1 MSAPGVARSTPPN
14 RRRMLDAL
22 VARSSRSL
30 VLGLGLTLFVL
41 AATPLFFTE
50 VPPMQDLP
58 NHLASIH
65 VVTHPALYPE
75 FVFNGHMK
83 TNGALFAWLHAV
95 GGVTGTFL
103 AAKLFTFLV
112 LAAGAFALPW
122 AVLVLTESKAKAVL
136 GCLFAW
142 PMVHNWFVSMGMLD
156 FALGVPISL
165 AVLALCHVHLGSS
178 RSPRA
183 PRGLTG
189 ALIALLGVIG
199 WYAHVFALLVM
210 YLLILV
216 ELARRGRAGF
226 VAGLRAL
233 ALPLCPAA
241 TLVVLSVAVHLGEPK
256 GTMSGH
262 VAIFAVLPA
271 WELLYNAWAEWLWGF
286 TKLEALTLLPTAAL
300 VIFALRGRKVDVPFF
315 SSWALGVLV
324 AAYIFTPYAAT
335 NWFHMNSRFLPYLW
349 FAALVR
355 VPERLPRGVVG
366 LGLVA
371 AVLNTVAMS
380 VDYTRL
386 ERDRRAFT
394 AGIDAVPRGAR
405 LMPLV
410 FRAKGVSENSR
421 SLLHAWGFYVVAKDT
436 SAPLLFAHSRSFPV
450 MYREAPP
457 DRWNHLVLEG
467 FAPGMRSAD
476 GMCAFL
482 HQNNL
487 RPDDCPRE
495 YRERWAEFWAEATPR
510 FDHVLMWEATPEAR
524 ANVPP
529 SYRVSFERAPLV
541 IYERVSGGAP

>member
-1 MSAPGVARSTPPN
+1 MRAPGAASSNPPN

-30 VLGLGLTLFVL
+30 VLGLGLVLFVL
-41 AATPLFFTE
+41 SAAPLLFAE

-75 FVFNGHMK
+75 FVFNGHLK

-95 GGVTGTFL
+95 GGLTGTFM
-103 AAKLFTFLV
+103 AAKLFTALV
-112 LAAGAFALPW
+112 LAAGALTLPW
-122 AVLVLTESKAKAVL
+122 AVLVLTESKPKAVL
-136 GCLFAW
+136 ASLFAW

-165 AVLALCHVHLGSS
+165 AVLALCHLHL

-183 PRGLTG
+183 LTG
-189 ALIALLGVIG
+189 VLIAALGVVG

-210 YLLILV
+210 YLLVLV
-216 ELARRGRAGF
+216 ELVRRGRVGF
-226 VAGLRAL
+226 LAGLRAL

-262 VAIFAVLPA
+262 VAIFAVLPV
-271 WELLYNAWAEWLWGF
+271 WELLYNAWAEWMWGF
-286 TKLEALTLLPTAAL
+286 TKLEAATVFPTVAL
-300 VIFALRGRKVDVPFF
+300 AFFAFRGRKVDVPFF
-315 SSWALGVLV
+315 SPWALGVLL
-324 AAYIFTPYAAT
+324 AAYVFTPYAAT
-335 NWFHMNSRFLPYLW
+335 NWFHVNSRFLPYLW

-355 VPERLPRGVVG
+355 VPDRLPRGVVA

-371 AVLNTVAMS
+371 AVVNSAAMC

-386 ERDRRAFT
+386 DRDRRAFT
-394 AGIDAVPRGAR
+394 AGVGAVPRGAR
-405 LMPLV
+405 LMPLI

-421 SLLHAWGFYVVAKDT
+421 SRLHAWGFYVLAKDT

-450 MYREAPP
+450 MYRDAPP

-476 GMCAFL
+476 GMCDFL

-510 FDHVLMWEATPEAR
+510 FDHVLMWEATPEVR
-524 ANVPP
+524 ANVPVT
-529 SYRVSFERAPLV
+529 YRVSFEQGPLS
-541 IYERVSGGAP
+541 IYERVSAGAL

>member
-1 MSAPGVARSTPPN
+1 
-14 RRRMLDAL
+14 MLDSL
-22 VARSSRSL
+22 VARPSRSL
-30 VLGLGLTLFVL
+30 VLGLGLALFVL
-41 AATPLFFTE
+41 AATPLLFTE

-75 FVFNGHMK
+75 FVFNGHLK

-103 AAKLFTFLV
+103 AAKLFTVLV

-122 AVLVLTESKAKAVL
+122 SVLVLTESKPKAVL
-136 GCLFAW
+136 ASLFAW

-165 AVLALCHVHLGSS
+165 AVLALCHLHL

-183 PRGLTG
+183 STG
-189 ALIALLGVIG
+189 ALIAVLGVIG

-210 YLLILV
+210 YLLVLV

-262 VAIFAVLPA
+262 VAIFAVLPV

-286 TKLEALTLLPTAAL
+286 TKLEAATLLPTAAL
-300 VIFALRGRKVDVPFF
+300 VVFAVRGRKVDVPFF
-315 SSWALGVLV
+315 SPWALGVLL
-324 AAYIFTPYAAT
+324 AAYAFTPYAAT
-335 NWFHMNSRFLPYLW
+335 NWFHVNSRFLPYLW
-349 FAALVR
+349 FAALAR
-355 VPERLPRGVVG
+355 VPDRLPRGVVA

-380 VDYTRL
+380 VDYIRL

-394 AGIDAVPRGAR
+394 AGLDAVPRGAR
-405 LMPLV
+405 LMPLI

-421 SLLHAWGFYVVAKDT
+421 SLLHAWGFYVIAKDT

-450 MYREAPP
+450 MYREPPP

-524 ANVPP
+524 ANVPAT
-529 SYRVSFERAPLV
+529 YRASFERGPLV
-541 IYERVSGGAP
+541 IYERVTAAAP